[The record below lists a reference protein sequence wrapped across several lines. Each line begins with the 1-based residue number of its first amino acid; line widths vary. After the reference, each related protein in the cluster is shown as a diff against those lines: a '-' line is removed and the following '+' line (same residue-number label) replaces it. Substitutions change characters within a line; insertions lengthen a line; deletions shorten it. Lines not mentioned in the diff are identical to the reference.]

1 MGVFWC
7 RGHEITWSRRGVD
20 GRNPAAP
27 GMLKNLVTNGI
38 NWINY
43 QLQLVSLPDFRT
55 INSNFEW
62 FARKTSTKRFFGLV
76 SYLISPVAGRYE
88 SNPSPF
94 KQLAKTRWHH
104 RSLAEAGDP
113 ASFWN
118 GTFSGVESVKV
129 LGCRYRGQT
138 YRVYPSRTVGLPKTK
153 EPGFGS
159 FPNHQKG
166 NVCNLEI

>member
-1 MGVFWC
+1 ME
-7 RGHEITWSRRGVD
+7 EILQHLGCWKT
-20 GRNPAAP
+20 
-27 GMLKNLVTNGI
+27 LVNNGI

-62 FARKTSTKRFFGLV
+62 FARETSIKRFFGLV
-76 SYLISPVAGRYE
+76 SHQISPVAGRYE

-94 KQLAKTRWHH
+94 KQLQKTRWHH

-118 GTFSGVESVKV
+118 GTFSGWNLLKFWGVDTEAKHVGCIPVAQSASLKRKSLV
-129 LGCRYRGQT
+129 LDCFRTTKRGMCT
-138 YRVYPSRTVGLPKTK
+138 ILKYSLV
-153 EPGFGS
+153 
-159 FPNHQKG
+159 
-166 NVCNLEI
+166 